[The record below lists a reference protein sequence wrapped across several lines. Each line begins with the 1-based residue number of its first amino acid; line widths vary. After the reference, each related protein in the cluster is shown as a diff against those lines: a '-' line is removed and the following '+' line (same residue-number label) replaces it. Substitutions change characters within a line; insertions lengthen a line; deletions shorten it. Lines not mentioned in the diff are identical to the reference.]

1 MELKLRVRG
10 TGEPVRNAIIKDG
23 VVHVLRERK
32 YNGCDECTMA
42 SKCDCLYNC
51 LCSEM
56 GDGHGNF
63 DIEDVEVVQE

>member
-1 MELKLRVRG
+1 MKLKLRVKG

-42 SKCDCLYNC
+42 SMCDCLYDS

-56 GDGHGNF
+56 GEHYGNF

>member
-1 MELKLRVRG
+1 MRTVR
-10 TGEPVRNAIIKDG
+10 RI
-23 VVHVLRERK
+23 VLYYVFDVLLGRERK

-42 SKCDCLYNC
+42 SMCDCLYNC

-63 DIEDVEVVQE
+63 NIEDVEVVQE